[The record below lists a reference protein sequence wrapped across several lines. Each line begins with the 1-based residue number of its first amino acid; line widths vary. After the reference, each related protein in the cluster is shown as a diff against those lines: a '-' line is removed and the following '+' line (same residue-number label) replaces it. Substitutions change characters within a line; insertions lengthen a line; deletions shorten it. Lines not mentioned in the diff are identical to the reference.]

1 MIASSHEI
9 FLSLGSNLEP
19 EVNFVQ
25 ALELLKHHVTLTA
38 LSTCYRTEPIG
49 PDGMGTQSA
58 NTPWFINA
66 VLCGVVGMDVKALK
80 FDVLRA
86 IELALGRRRTADTY
100 APRTIDIDIL
110 LYGNLVVH
118 DHELQL
124 PDPHIL
130 ERPFLV
136 AGLLELA
143 PGLVMPDSAR
153 MLRNHAAVS
162 SVDMACRMRTMVPMQ
177 SLTQKLRERF
187 FSHEH

>member
-1 MIASSHEI
+1 MVSNHEI

-19 EVNFVQ
+19 EVNFAH
-25 ALELLKHHVTLTA
+25 ALELLKHHVTLTS

-49 PDGMGTQSA
+49 PDGMGVQS
-58 NTPWFINA
+58 TDIPWFINA
-66 VLCGVVGMDVKALK
+66 VLHGFTEKDARVLK
-80 FDVLRA
+80 FDVLRI
-86 IELALGRRRTADTY
+86 IEHALGRCRTADAY

-130 ERPFLV
+130 DRPFLV

-143 PGLVMPDSAR
+143 PGLVMPDTDR
-153 MLRNHAAVS
+153 MLRDYAAALSAEV
-162 SVDMACRMRTMVPMQ
+162 ACRARTMVPMQ

-187 FSHEH
+187 FPHEH